1 MSIRRTII
9 LLTVP
14 LFLGL
19 ALINGALLYF
29 QEKAEMAGVISD
41 YRQGLLPLVVPL
53 TLMRHHARRLQV
65 SYLLQ
70 QAYLQPH
77 PKELRL
83 LNHV

>member
-29 QEKAEMAGVISD
+29 QEKAEMAQALGDFQSLERTGRRALFVRFPQRD
-41 YRQGLLPLVVPL
+41 VEQFRQF
-53 TLMRHHARRLQV
+53 ANRL
-65 SYLLQ
+65 
-70 QAYLQPH
+70 AGT
-77 PKELRL
+77 K
-83 LNHV
+83 N